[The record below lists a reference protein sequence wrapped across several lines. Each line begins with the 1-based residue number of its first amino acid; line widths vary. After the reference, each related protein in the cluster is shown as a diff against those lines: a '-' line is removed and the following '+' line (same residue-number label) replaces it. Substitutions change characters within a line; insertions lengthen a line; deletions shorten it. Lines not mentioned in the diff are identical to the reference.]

1 MPDPRAHS
9 IDVGPFQLDTD
20 ADSPTWRAV
29 AADGVSV
36 PAGAWHDWVAF
47 AQRVLQIDALWR
59 EREARG
65 DAWDQGHAASRSADA
80 VNPYR

>member
-1 MPDPRAHS
+1 MPDPRTHR
-9 IDVGPFQLDTD
+9 IDVGPFQLDPD

-29 AADGVSV
+29 AADGASV
-36 PAGAWHDWVAF
+36 PTGAWHDWVAL
-47 AQRVLQIDALWR
+47 AQRVLQVDAIWR

-65 DAWDQGHAASRSADA
+65 DAWDEGHAASGSVDA